1 MEEAARAKPEQRLG
15 ASVKPAEEPNWP
27 QVIDL
32 AQALL
37 LRSKDLRVAIHLTR
51 ASARVEGIPG
61 LSAGLALIHALLER
75 HWDHL
80 YPLLDPDNGSDPT
93 ERVNALAG
101 LSDPAAVVRD
111 LRDADLVK
119 SREHG
124 QLQARAV
131 EVALGRLPAPR
142 SPSPGTLRS
151 LPEIHAQIG
160 AAFANDRTVLNALYQ
175 ARDHVRGIQTLV
187 TDRVGAD
194 RGIDLKPLAQPLDSL
209 IEACDVG
216 LGLQGGTAQGDAG
229 KPQEGAAGN
238 LSPQPGRFLI
248 QGEISS
254 REEAVRV
261 LDLVCTYVERHEPS
275 NPAPLFI
282 RRAQR
287 LMTKSFIEIVKDLM
301 PDSLSNLEK
310 LAGEAIDKKKS

>member
-1 MEEAARAKPEQRLG
+1 LEEAARAKPEQRFG
-15 ASVKPAEEPNWP
+15 TTIKPAEDPNWP
-27 QVIDL
+27 QVVDL
-32 AQALL
+32 AQGLL
-37 LRSKDLRVAIHLTR
+37 LRSKDLRVAVHLTR
-51 ASARVEGIPG
+51 AIARVEGIPG
-61 LSAGLALIHALLER
+61 LASGLALIHGLLDH

-80 YPLLDPDNGSDPT
+80 HPLLDTDNGNDAT
-93 ERVNALAG
+93 ERINALAA
-101 LSDPAAVVRD
+101 LSDPAAIVRD
-111 LRDADLVK
+111 LRDADLIK

-142 SPSPGTLRS
+142 NPSPGTLKS

-160 AAFANDRTVLNALYQ
+160 AAFANDRAVLNALYQ

-187 TDRVGAD
+187 ADRVGAD

-216 LGLQGGTAQGDAG
+216 LGLQGGTAQADGG
-229 KPQEGAAGN
+229 TPQEGADPNQA
-238 LSPQPGRFLI
+238 PRPGRFSI
-248 QGEISS
+248 QGEIGS

-261 LDLVCTYVERHEPS
+261 LDLVCTYLERHEPS